1 MDDLT
6 KPIAGESGED
16 DFQDAAQAI
25 MDGITELIGL
35 QQQQLQLSWPKYQN

>member
-6 KPIAGESGED
+6 KPIAGEMD
-16 DFQDAAQAI
+16 DDSEFVDAAQAI

-35 QQQQLQLSWPKYQN
+35 QQQQLQLREK